1 MFTIDKVNYYG
12 LEKKKKKKK
21 RGKRGEENIDVQTKQ
36 SLSYGQVG
44 ELYGLLY
51 KRLKSNFY

>member
-1 MFTIDKVNYYG
+1 MFTIDKVNYCG
-12 LEKKKKKKK
+12 LEKKKRKKK
-21 RGKRGEENIDVQTKQ
+21 GNRGEENVNVQTKR